1 MIFLLKWYSII
12 ILDEAH
18 ERSPNTDIL
27 IGMLSR
33 IVKMRQ
39 VSLSMPSFLC
49 LPPHFH
55 KMYEEQKHDILLGKT
70 TRPEDK
76 IFPLK
81 LVLMSATLRVEEFV

>member
-39 VSLSMPSFLC
+39 
-49 LPPHFH
+49 